1 MFSKLAKTSE
11 EREIEREREGG
22 RVGGERGEA
31 VRREGVSE
39 REIEERNSVREERKG
54 GGGRARGGREGKKGE
69 GKRERERGRGQSQ
82 EREKK
87 IERGRENKW
96 EIKSFRLMHIHQDN
110 LSHYCLRKI
119 FVCKLTAH
127 LLRVDH
133 LEVHGHE

>member
-1 MFSKLAKTSE
+1 M
-11 EREIEREREGG
+11 
-22 RVGGERGEA
+22 
-31 VRREGVSE
+31 
-39 REIEERNSVREERKG
+39 REERKG
-54 GGGRARGGREGKKGE
+54 GGGREGKKGE

-96 EIKSFRLMHIHQDN
+96 EIKSFRLMRIHQDN